1 MRTKSK
7 ALFEKFHIRGNENRP
22 MPIVNGASLR
32 DDFDAIKADFA
43 SLRKADKISID
54 VDVLIVALCRIVV
67 LLIAVLLEKTTIK
80 TDNNFTIADQQG

>member
-1 MRTKSK
+1 
-7 ALFEKFHIRGNENRP
+7 

-32 DDFDAIKADFA
+32 DDFDAIKAGFA
-43 SLRKADKISID
+43 SLRKTDKISID

-80 TDNNFTIADQQG
+80 TDNNFTIADRQG